1 MKKLFLIFCVF
12 YNAVLLSQT
21 VLNTFSLNLNRPLD
35 NGQILNIKDEKTND
49 IYVFASDNKF
59 INILKYNKSLFLSNQ
74 FTDSIKLAKD
84 RSLIGHS
91 IGDDG
96 NPILYWATNNLRN
109 IRIVKYYLETKTT
122 KALNFDMPPNSEYLI
137 TTFQKDNNFYMLAK
151 ETNQQHLL
159 LYEFNNGKAEIKMFD
174 LSGIPFKNEKG
185 QNLAFSTVIRY
196 YPIEKMDSDN
206 FNTIDKTIH
215 KTKMYVLDNHIL
227 LTFDYS
233 LKKTQVLN
241 LNLTNV
247 NVTEKNF
254 NQPIAKK
261 PSKTSNSFFYENKL
275 LQIKAGKEEL
285 LFDIKDF
292 DSGKTL
298 KSVAVSKKDTID
310 FKNSPFF
317 LQINDKKPQEI
328 KTTDKFLKQLSAIN
342 SGITAFK
349 KQKNTFISFGGFAEY
364 QVSGFDYIQTNS
376 LAGFF
381 DNDFANYSEYASK
394 MVYFDAMLNSDLEF
408 VHKKQAEP
416 LAIDNIF
423 YYLSINKNI
432 TLQNILK
439 LKDYYI
445 LGYYDVAS
453 KQYIMRKFTDGF
465 INDDNGNP
473 IMNKVLLSKPAKFGK
488 IKSIEN

>member
-21 VLNTFSLNLNRPLD
+21 VLNSFSLNLNQPLV
-35 NGQILNIKDEKTND
+35 NGQILNVEDVKTND
-49 IYVFASDNKF
+49 IYVFAADDKY
-59 INILKYNKSLFLSNQ
+59 INILKYNKSLFLTNQ
-74 FTDSIKLAKD
+74 FTDSIKFVKD

-91 IGDDG
+91 IGEDG

-122 KALNFDMPPNSEYLI
+122 KVLNFDLPPNSEYII
-137 TTFQKDNNFYMLAK
+137 TTFQKNNNFYMLSK

-159 LYEFNNGKAEIKMFD
+159 LYEFNNGKAELKMFD
-174 LSGIPFKNEKG
+174 LSGVQFQNEKG

-196 YPIEKMDSDN
+196 YPIEKMDLDN
-206 FNTIDKTIH
+206 FITLDKTIK
-215 KTKMYVLDNHIL
+215 KTKMYALENHIL

-233 LKKTQVLN
+233 LKKTQVLD
-241 LNLTNV
+241 LNLINV
-247 NVTEKNF
+247 DITEKNF
-254 NQPIAKK
+254 NQPITKK
-261 PSKTSNSFFYENKL
+261 PSKTSNSFFNHNKVF
-275 LQIKAGKEEL
+275 QIKAGKEEI

-298 KSVAVSKKDTID
+298 KSVAISQKDTID

-328 KTTDKFLKQLSAIN
+328 KTTDKFLKQLSSLN
-342 SGITAFK
+342 TGISAFK
-349 KQKNTFISFGGFAEY
+349 NNKNTTISFGGFAEY
-364 QVSGFDYIQTNS
+364 QISGYDYIQTNS
-376 LAGFF
+376 LADFF
-381 DNDFANYSEYASK
+381 DNDFGGYSEYGSK
-394 MVYFDAMLNSDLEF
+394 MVYFDAMLNSGLEF
-408 VHKKQAEP
+408 VHQNQSEP

-432 TLQNILK
+432 SLQNILK

-445 LGYYDVAS
+445 LSYYDVVS

-465 INDDNGNP
+465 YYEEKNP
-473 IMNKVLLSKPAKFGK
+473 IINKAILSKPISFDNL
-488 IKSIEN
+488 KSIGN

>member
-21 VLNTFSLNLNRPLD
+21 VLNSFSLNLNRPLE
-35 NGQILNIKDEKTND
+35 NGQILNVEDEKTND
-49 IYVFASDNKF
+49 IYVFATDNKF
-59 INILKYNKSLFLSNQ
+59 INILKYNKSIFLTNQ

-109 IRIVKYYLETKTT
+109 IRIVKYYLETKTS
-122 KALNFDMPPNSEYLI
+122 KALNFDLPPNNEYII
-137 TTFQKDNNFYMLAK
+137 TTFQKNNNFYMLSK

-159 LYEFNNGKAEIKMFD
+159 LYEFNNGKAEVKMFD
-174 LSGIPFKNEKG
+174 LSGIQFQNEEG
-185 QNLAFSTVIRY
+185 QNLSFSTVIRY
-196 YPIEKMDSDN
+196 YPIEKMDPDN
-206 FNTIDKTIH
+206 FNTLDKTIK

-233 LKKTQVLN
+233 LKKTQVLD
-241 LNLTNV
+241 LNLASV
-247 NVTEKNF
+247 NITEKNF
-254 NQPIAKK
+254 NQPITKN
-261 PSKTSNSFFYENKL
+261 PSKTSNSFLHENKL
-275 LQIKAGKEEL
+275 WQIKAGKEEL
-285 LFDIKDF
+285 LFEIKDF

-310 FKNSPFF
+310 FKNSPLF

-328 KTTDKFLKQLSAIN
+328 KTTDKFLKQLSSLNA
-342 SGITAFK
+342 GITAFK
-349 KQKNTFISFGGFAEY
+349 NQKNTFISFGGFAEY
-364 QVSGFDYIQTNS
+364 QISGYDYIQTNA
-376 LAGFF
+376 LADFF
-381 DNDFANYSEYASK
+381 DNDFGGYSEYGNK
-394 MVYFDAMLNSDLEF
+394 MAYFDAMLNSDLEF
-408 VHKKQAEP
+408 INQKQSEP
-416 LAIDNIF
+416 LAIDNVF

-445 LGYYDVAS
+445 LGYYDSGS
-453 KQYIMRKFTDGF
+453 KQYIMRKFTGGF
-465 INDDNGNP
+465 YYEEKNP
-473 IMNKVLLSKPAKFGK
+473 IINKAILSKPFSFDNL
-488 IKSIEN
+488 KSIRN

>member
-21 VLNTFSLNLNRPLD
+21 VLNTFSLNLNRPVE
-35 NGQILNIKDEKTND
+35 NGQILNIEDVKTND
-49 IYVFASDNKF
+49 VYVFAADDKY
-59 INILKYNKSLFLSNQ
+59 INILKYNKSLFLTNQ

-84 RSLIGHS
+84 RTLIGHS

-122 KALNFDMPPNSEYLI
+122 KALNFDLPPNNEYLV
-137 TTFQKDNNFYMLAK
+137 TTFQKNNNFYILSK
-151 ETNQQHLL
+151 ERDQQHLL
-159 LYEFNNGKAEIKMFD
+159 LYEFNNGKAEVKMFD
-174 LSGIPFKNEKG
+174 LSGIQFQNEKG
-185 QNLAFSTVIRY
+185 QTLAFNTVIRY
-196 YPIEKMDSDN
+196 YPIEKMDPDN
-206 FNTIDKTIH
+206 FNTLDKTIH

-233 LKKTQVLN
+233 LKKTQVLD

-247 NVTEKNF
+247 SVTEKNF
-254 NQPIAKK
+254 NQPITKK
-261 PSKTSNSFFYENKL
+261 PSKTSNSFVYENKL
-275 LQIKAGKEEL
+275 LQIKSGKEEL
-285 LFDIKDF
+285 VFDIKDF

-298 KSVAVSKKDTID
+298 KSVNVSKKDTID
-310 FKNSPFF
+310 FKNSSFF

-349 KQKNTFISFGGFAEY
+349 NQKNTFISLGGFAEY
-364 QVSGFDYIQTNS
+364 QISGYDYIQTNS
-376 LAGFF
+376 LADFF
-381 DNDFANYSEYASK
+381 DNDFGNYSEYASK

-408 VHKKQAEP
+408 VHQKQAEP
-416 LAIDNIF
+416 LAIDNVF

-445 LGYYDVAS
+445 LGYYDPIL
-453 KQYIMRKFTDGF
+453 KQYMMRKFTDGF
-465 INDDNGNP
+465 YYEEKNP
-473 IMNKVLLSKPAKFGK
+473 IINKATLSNPFSFDN
-488 IKSIEN
+488 IKSIKN